1 MKKYLFVLRHAAHSG
16 TYVQETLDVILT
28 TAAFDQRV
36 SILLLDDGVF
46 QLKENQQ
53 VTNYKVKDTCAIFNA
68 LALYDVN
75 EIYIEEES
83 LIERGFN
90 LKNLTLPVALV
101 KRLEVVNLYESYDIV
116 YSA

>member
-1 MKKYLFVLRHAAHSG
+1 MKKYLFVLRRAAHSG

-53 VTNYKVKDTCAIFNA
+53 LINSKSKDTCAIFNA

-75 EIYIEEES
+75 DIYIEEES
-83 LIERGFN
+83 LSERGIN
-90 LKNLTLPVALV
+90 TKNLTLAVEIV
-101 KRLEVVNLYESYDIV
+101 KRTEVENLYQNFDII

>member
-1 MKKYLFVLRHAAHSG
+1 MKKYLFVLSQPAHSG
-16 TYVQETLDVILT
+16 TFLQETLDVILT

-36 SILLLDDGVF
+36 AILLLDDAVF

-53 VTNYKVKDTCAIFNA
+53 VSITNSKDTCAIFNA

-75 EIYIEEES
+75 DIYTEEES
-83 LIERGFN
+83 LIERGLN
-90 LKNLTLPVALV
+90 TKSLTLPVEII
-101 KRLEVVNLYESYDIV
+101 KRLDVISLYESFDIV